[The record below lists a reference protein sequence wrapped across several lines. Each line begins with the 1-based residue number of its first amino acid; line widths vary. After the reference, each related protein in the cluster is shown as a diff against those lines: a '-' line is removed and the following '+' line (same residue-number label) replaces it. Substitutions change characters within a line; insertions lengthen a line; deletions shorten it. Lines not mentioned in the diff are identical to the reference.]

1 MEENCANSGVEEEQ
15 ELRDASW
22 CEDSSEEEKEEYPI
36 DQYDLTSSPN
46 DFNILTIFNFIESGA
61 VKIPG
66 FQRNYVWD
74 HKRASKLIES
84 LIMGLPVPQ
93 IFLYEEGRNSFLVI
107 DGQQR
112 LMSIYYFIRQ
122 RFPLKEKRAELRS
135 IFEEHGK
142 IPDDILYNDDYFI
155 NFNLCLP
162 EQLPNKPN
170 RFNGRN
176 YSTLGEYKT
185 TFDLRTIR
193 NVIVKQILQ
202 KDDDSAIYEIF
213 NRLNSGGINLTAQ
226 EIRMSLYHT
235 EFLKMLSRINTKS
248 EWRDFLRIP
257 EVDLHMKDIEILLR
271 SFAMLPDGSE
281 YNPSMMKFLNGFAR
295 RAKQFSASD
304 ISYFESLLN
313 SFLFSC
319 SKLPRNAFLTPVN
332 KFSIT
337 LFESV
342 FNAVCS
348 SPYQQRQLVPGKVKP
363 ESLAQLKQDSD
374 FLLAVK
380 GKTTNRKNVLDRL
393 KRAKEIIEIE

>member
-1 MEENCANSGVEEEQ
+1 MMEENCMNSEGQKEQ
-15 ELRDASW
+15 ELLDW
-22 CEDSSEEEKEEYPI
+22 CEDGSEEEREEYPI

-61 VKIPG
+61 VKVPG

-112 LMSIYYFIRQ
+112 LMSIYYFIKQ
-122 RFPLKEKRAELRS
+122 RFPLKEKRSELRT
-135 IFEEHGK
+135 IFEEHGG
-142 IPDDILYNDDYFI
+142 IPNDILHNDKYFI

-170 RFNGRN
+170 RFNGLN

-193 NVIVKQILQ
+193 NVIVKQISP

-226 EIRMSLYHT
+226 EIRMSLHHA
-235 EFLKMLSRINTKS
+235 EFFKMLSRVNTKS

-271 SFAMLPDGSE
+271 SFAMLPDGNK

-295 RAKQFSASD
+295 DAKRLSSSE
-304 ISYFESLLN
+304 ISYFESLFT
-313 SFLFSC
+313 SFLSSC
-319 SKLPRNAFLTPVN
+319 SRLPKNAFLTTAN

-337 LFESV
+337 IFESV

-348 SPYQQRQLVPGKVKP
+348 SPYQQGQLIPGKVKP
-363 ESLAQLKQDSD
+363 ESLDRLKQDKD
-374 FLLAVK
+374 FLLVAK